1 MPGEYPLGD
10 TGHWV
15 MTDHRTGLYAREAS
29 CRVGVN
35 ETEGTLRS
43 AT

>member
-10 TGHWV
+10 MVPWV

-29 CRVGVN
+29 CRAGET